1 VINMKF
7 SVIGCQHAHI
17 EIFIEE
23 MMKLGHECAGIFE
36 LENMT
41 LASRLAEK
49 YQIPLVH
56 DKMILLDDSIQ
67 LVGCAAINN
76 EKIDVIELCEKY
88 RKHIMIDKPAVTNR
102 EDLARLEAVVNR
114 GAIQVGLLLTERFRA
129 SLSTLKKQLDEG
141 AIGELISISMRKPH
155 LLNPKQRPS
164 WHFSKQQSGGI
175 VIDLFIHD
183 FDLLR
188 WLTGKEVKSITGYM
202 AKNILPEYPSFF
214 DTTGLQ
220 VMMEDGLAVQ
230 LYADWFTPEKSWTW
244 GDGRI
249 FAVGTKGTI
258 EIRLEGDPLVA
269 KDVLYLQ
276 VTSEQELTAI
286 EEGRIPITI
295 TEDFLNRVRGE
306 NSLLQHE
313 DIIAATEATI
323 RADECAE
330 TIYRLKEK
338 S

>member
-1 VINMKF
+1 MKF

-114 GAIQVGLLLTERFRA
+114 GAIQVGMLLTERFRA

-214 DTTGLQ
+214 DTAGLQ
-220 VMMEDGLAVQ
+220 VIMEDGLAVQ

>member
-1 VINMKF
+1 MKF

-214 DTTGLQ
+214 DTAGLQ
-220 VMMEDGLAVQ
+220 VIMEDGLAVQ

>member
-1 VINMKF
+1 
-7 SVIGCQHAHI
+7 
-17 EIFIEE
+17 
-23 MMKLGHECAGIFE
+23 
-36 LENMT
+36 
-41 LASRLAEK
+41 
-49 YQIPLVH
+49 
-56 DKMILLDDSIQ
+56 
-67 LVGCAAINN
+67 
-76 EKIDVIELCEKY
+76 
-88 RKHIMIDKPAVTNR
+88 
-102 EDLARLEAVVNR
+102 
-114 GAIQVGLLLTERFRA
+114 
-129 SLSTLKKQLDEG
+129 
-141 AIGELISISMRKPH
+141 
-155 LLNPKQRPS
+155 
-164 WHFSKQQSGGI
+164 
-175 VIDLFIHD
+175 LFIHD

-214 DTTGLQ
+214 DTAGLQ
-220 VMMEDGLAVQ
+220 VIMEDGLAVQ

-306 NSLLQHE
+306 NSILQHE

>member
-1 VINMKF
+1 MKF
-7 SVIGCQHAHI
+7 SIIGCQHAHI

-36 LENMT
+36 MENMT

-102 EDLARLEAVVNR
+102 EDLTRLEAVVNR
-114 GAIQVGLLLTERFRA
+114 GAIQVGMLLTERFRA

-214 DTTGLQ
+214 DTAGLQ
-220 VMMEDGLAVQ
+220 VIMEDGLAAQ

-249 FAVGTKGTI
+249 FVVGTKGTI

-269 KDVLYLQ
+269 KDTLYLK

-323 RADECAE
+323 MADECAE

>member
-1 VINMKF
+1 MKF
-7 SVIGCQHAHI
+7 SIIGCQHAHI

-36 LENMT
+36 QENMT

-56 DKMILLDDSIQ
+56 DKMLLLDDSIQ

-102 EDLARLEAVVNR
+102 GDLIRLEAVVNR
-114 GAIQVGLLLTERFRA
+114 GAIQVGMLLTERFRA

-141 AIGELISISMRKPH
+141 AIGDLISISMRKPH

-164 WHFSKQQSGGI
+164 WHFSKQKSGGI

-214 DTTGLQ
+214 DTAGLQ
-220 VMMEDGLAVQ
+220 VIMEDGLAVQ

-269 KDVLYLQ
+269 KDVLYLK

-306 NSLLQHE
+306 NCLLQHE

-323 RADECAE
+323 RADECTE
-330 TIYRLKEK
+330 TIYRFKEK